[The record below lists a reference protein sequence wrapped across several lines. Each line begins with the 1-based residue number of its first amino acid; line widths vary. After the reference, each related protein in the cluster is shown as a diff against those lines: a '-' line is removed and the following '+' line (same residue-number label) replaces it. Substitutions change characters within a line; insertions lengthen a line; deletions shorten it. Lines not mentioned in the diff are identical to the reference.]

1 VDEHLIG
8 LGPQGARHRRR
19 LDELR
24 PIADDCQNSHSAIRL
39 IFAKAVIRRLNMD
52 SLLRQIALAVDHV
65 VWFLSYQADPRE
77 VRPLD

>member
-1 VDEHLIG
+1 LISVKVVS
-8 LGPQGARHRRR
+8 Q
-19 LDELR
+19 
-24 PIADDCQNSHSAIRL
+24 
-39 IFAKAVIRRLNMD
+39 RLNMD